1 VDCLLRRHSWPRE
14 ITALPLFAKFFS
26 VLILAC
32 FWLSFR
38 SNNTGKE
45 WNMKKHIL
53 SGIVIGGIFG
63 IVVAW
68 FAMVDA
74 VPEGG
79 VLALA
84 GAFDGIMA
92 GLGVGWLIGV
102 NVAEGTIDEAG
113 EELAHLAPSGEL
125 AEAHA

>member
-1 VDCLLRRHSWPRE
+1 
-14 ITALPLFAKFFS
+14 
-26 VLILAC
+26 
-32 FWLSFR
+32 
-38 SNNTGKE
+38 
-45 WNMKKHIL
+45 MKKHIL

-79 VLALA
+79 VVALA

-113 EELAHLAPSGEL
+113 EELAHLAPSSEL

>member
-1 VDCLLRRHSWPRE
+1 
-14 ITALPLFAKFFS
+14 
-26 VLILAC
+26 
-32 FWLSFR
+32 
-38 SNNTGKE
+38 
-45 WNMKKHIL
+45 MKKHIL

-63 IVVAW
+63 AVVAW

-102 NVAEGTIDEAG
+102 NVAEGTIDEAE

-125 AEAHA
+125 AKAHA